1 MTGLLT
7 IFNCSLTSLPIFL
20 SLDSIKNGLVSAK
33 VKTFDAIGLSN
44 ENSSLS
50 YADSVKIDIISDRPF
65 TRSMNNNSNENKSM
79 DEIAKTS
86 KNLER
91 KCIEKIAMFNPTIIG
106 SNPEEIQIVF
116 YVVLSGDFH
125 FDQNKDKLVIMMGMY
140 L

>member
-1 MTGLLT
+1 MY
-7 IFNCSLTSLPIFL
+7 ICIDSFLPIFL

-33 VKTFDAIGLSN
+33 VKTFDAMGLSN

-79 DEIAKTS
+79 NEIEKTN

-91 KCIEKIAMFNPTIIG
+91 KCIEKIATFNPTIIG
-106 SNPEEIQIVF
+106 SNPEEMQIVF
-116 YVVLSGDFH
+116 YVVLSGDFY

>member
-1 MTGLLT
+1 
-7 IFNCSLTSLPIFL
+7 
-20 SLDSIKNGLVSAK
+20 
-33 VKTFDAIGLSN
+33 
-44 ENSSLS
+44 
-50 YADSVKIDIISDRPF
+50 
-65 TRSMNNNSNENKSM
+65 M
-79 DEIAKTS
+79 DEIAKIR

-140 L
+140 YVFVKVI